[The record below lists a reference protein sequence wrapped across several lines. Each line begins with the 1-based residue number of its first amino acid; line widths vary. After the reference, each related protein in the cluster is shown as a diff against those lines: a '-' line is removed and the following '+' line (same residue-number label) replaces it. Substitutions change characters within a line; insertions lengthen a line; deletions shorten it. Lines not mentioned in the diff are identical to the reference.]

1 MFIKQNILKDPNIS
15 VFYDFLKIM
24 PNITAFFED
33 GTLCE
38 FSAID
43 NLHA

>member
-1 MFIKQNILKDPNIS
+1 MFIKQKIQKDPNIS
-15 VFYDFLKIM
+15 ALYDFCKIM

-38 FSAID
+38 FSTID
-43 NLHA
+43 NLHT